1 MHRILI
7 AAGLTATA
15 SPVFAASGSFFSL
28 RNTDFVVVLAF
39 ILFIAVLLYFKV
51 PALLT
56 GILDKRAE
64 GVKAEIDEAR
74 ALRDEAQ
81 SLLASYERRQAE
93 VKDQADRIVAQAKE
107 DAAAA
112 AKVAKEDI
120 RNTIARRV
128 QAAEDRIAS
137 AESKAVREIR
147 DQAIVNAV
155 GVAKDIITAQID
167 DAQNNKLF
175 AAALDDVNK
184 RLH

>member
-1 MHRILI
+1 MQRILI
-7 AAGLTATA
+7 AAGLIVTS
-15 SPVFAASGSFFSL
+15 SPVFAASGPFFSL

-39 ILFIAVLLYFKV
+39 ILFIAVLVYFKV

-74 ALRDEAQ
+74 ALREEAQ

-107 DAAAA
+107 DAVVA
-112 AKVAKEDI
+112 AKAAKEDI
-120 RNTIARRV
+120 RHAIARRV
-128 QAAEDRIAS
+128 QAAEDRITS

-155 GVAKDIITAQID
+155 GVAKDIIAEQMD

-175 AAALDDVNK
+175 AAALEDVNQ